1 MLQKGPAGLFLLQLS
16 LEAGL
21 CCKEHRVSVQGSVT
35 FPAAQDKVLG
45 STSVLP
51 PRSGRCHQSQ
61 ATIPMALM
69 EQDQDMNGEER

>member
-21 CCKEHRVSVQGSVT
+21 CCSVT

-45 STSVLP
+45 TSVLP